1 MPRSPNGPERSVSY
15 IYNIFINDLLLWI
28 TNSKLLNFA
37 DDNTIWAAENTN
49 EELINTLEKESQ
61 AAIAWL
67 KSNEMIVKGT
77 IVERNNKMK
86 DSRPLNIYQEVIN
99 SERCVKLLGFEID
112 HKISFERLISN

>member
-77 IVERNNKMK
+77 IVERNNKTK